1 MKIALLCPTRNR
13 INKLMTLISSLICTT
28 KENTNIYLVLGVDED
43 DPAQKYYSFL
53 ENNVPFIKFIKF
65 NNNGKFLGLSTMWN
79 TMAKKID
86 ADIYAMI
93 GDDMVFMSPNWDD
106 NIIKEFTPSNCPAD
120 KIKMV
125 HCNDGMRGTGNT
137 YPSIPPLCVNFFI
150 HRNYITTTGYFTE
163 PYMENSHHDTWT
175 QIIFDRLNRTK
186 YRHDILIKHLH
197 YSETDK
203 KMDKVSTNL
212 EEMRKNVVD
221 NFDFVHKLKKEMD
234 DEISKLQHFITR
246 F

>member
-1 MKIALLCPTRNR
+1 
-13 INKLMTLISSLICTT
+13 MTLISSLICT
-28 KENTNIYLVLGVDED
+28 NSTNNVILVLGVDED
-43 DPAQKYYSFL
+43 DPAQKHYPYL
-53 ENNVPFIKFIKF
+53 CKNLPFVQLITFR
-65 NNNGKFLGLSTMWN
+65 NNGKFLGLSTMWN
-79 TMAKKID
+79 QMAKEVK

-93 GDDMVFMSPNWDD
+93 GDDMVFMHPGWD
-106 NIIKEFTPSNCPAD
+106 NEIINEFTSPGCPED

-125 HCNDGMRGTGNT
+125 HCNDGMRGSGNI
-137 YPSIPPLCVNFFI
+137 YPNIPPLCVNFFI
-150 HRNYITTTGYFTE
+150 HKNYIDTVGYFTE

-203 KMDKVSTNL
+203 KMDSVSTNL

-221 NFDFVHKLKKEMD
+221 NFDFVHKLKKEMNE
-234 DEISKLQHFITR
+234 EITKLQHFITN